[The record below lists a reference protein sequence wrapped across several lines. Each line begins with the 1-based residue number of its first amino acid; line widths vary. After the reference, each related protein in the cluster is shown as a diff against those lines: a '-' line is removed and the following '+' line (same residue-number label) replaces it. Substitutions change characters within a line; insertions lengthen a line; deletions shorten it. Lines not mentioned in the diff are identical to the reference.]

1 MDSEKLFSF
10 LNSTLWQ
17 DYKGF
22 VREEKEKDKDCV
34 SVLECIMMLV
44 GGSVMTGIFA
54 AVVECPQIMLAI
66 PITSPFVLILY
77 LAKNVPQLR
86 IKKNAYDIEATVDDI
101 KLIRNKRGKM
111 GLCQWKKYTSCCL
124 LCKSKYDSI
133 KRTENNTFIMEK
145 KGKYGLY
152 SGLMKKIIAECRYD
166 KIEPISDE
174 IFALYYKGSMSK
186 INYKGDRILI

>member
-1 MDSEKLFSF
+1 MDAKDLFSI

-22 VREEKEKDKDCV
+22 VREEKEKDKNCV
-34 SVLECIMMLV
+34 SALECIMMLV
-44 GGSVMTGIFA
+44 GSSIMMGIFA
-54 AVVECPQIMLAI
+54 AVVECPQVMLAI
-66 PITSPFVLILY
+66 PMISPFVLILY

-111 GLCQWKKYTSCCL
+111 GLCEWEKYTSCCL

-133 KRTENNTFIMEK
+133 KRAENKTFIMEK
-145 KGKYGLY
+145 NGKYGLY

-166 KIEPISDE
+166 KIESISDE
-174 IFALYYKGSMSK
+174 IFALYYKGGMSK
-186 INYKGDRILI
+186 MNSKGDRILI